1 VRGKL
6 LTIMGHSN
14 GAAPPEVRREAYAR
28 LAQAADAGEL
38 TVAVDPMALHQV
50 REAWAR
56 LAAGQHHKIVLVP

>member
-38 TVAVDPMALHQV
+38 TVAVDPMALHRV